1 MPEDERRGDDR
12 SAPEAGGTEQRGG
25 DTCVIR
31 RVQPG
36 GEGNQEMGGGCI
48 ANGFLQ
54 NFTVRCGEKTKI
66 GRGLGRKR
74 NKRKH
79 QNLNLGEVERTG
91 SSVPTAQSP
100 AQTPH
105 GLQWMGQT
113 AQTQRRGPRRAWSL
127 GLIELSNTRA
137 WGHLPN
143 LTRSGGP
150 PRAWESHHDLF
161 PGGAQQTCHGCKDQS
176 TKSQKEIR

>member
-1 MPEDERRGDDR
+1 MVFSWP
-12 SAPEAGGTEQRGG
+12 
-25 DTCVIR
+25 VY
-31 RVQPG
+31 
-36 GEGNQEMGGGCI
+36 
-48 ANGFLQ
+48 LQ
-54 NFTVRCGEKTKI
+54 NLTIRCGEKTKI

-79 QNLNLGEVERTG
+79 RNLNLGEVQRTG

-105 GLQWMGQT
+105 GLEWMGDM
-113 AQTQRRGPRRAWSL
+113 AQTQRQGSRRAWSL
-127 GLIELSNTRA
+127 GLIELSNTHA

-143 LTRSGGP
+143 LPRSGGP

-176 TKSQKEIR
+176 TKSQEEIRRESTIKAQPEEHPQSQAGAFPWSLGRAPEVGPHTRHRRFR